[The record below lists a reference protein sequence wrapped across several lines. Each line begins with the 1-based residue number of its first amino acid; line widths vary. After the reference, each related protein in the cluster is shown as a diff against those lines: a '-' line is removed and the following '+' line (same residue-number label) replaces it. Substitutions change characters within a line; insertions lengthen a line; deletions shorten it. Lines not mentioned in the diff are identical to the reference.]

1 MTDVLRFLE
10 AARRDAGLTQSAVAR
25 DLGMTQG
32 HYSKVVRGI
41 APLPLRLG
49 GRIEEWLAMR
59 GVSADAVP
67 ASDRARVLAASIR
80 RQCLELM
87 RLLER

>member
-10 AARRDAGLTQSAVAR
+10 AARRDSGLTQSAVAR

-41 APLPLRLG
+41 APLSLRLG
-49 GRIEEWLAMR
+49 GRIEKWLAMR
-59 GVSADAVP
+59 GVSAGAVP
-67 ASDRARVLAASIR
+67 APDRARSLAAVVSPGVV
-80 RQCLELM
+80 
-87 RLLER
+87 